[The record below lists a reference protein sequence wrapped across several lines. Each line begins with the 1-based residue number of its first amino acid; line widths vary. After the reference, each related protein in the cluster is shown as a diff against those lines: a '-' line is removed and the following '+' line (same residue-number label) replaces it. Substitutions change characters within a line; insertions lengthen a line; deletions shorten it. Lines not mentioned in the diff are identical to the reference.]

1 MLILVNEQATEILL
15 DLKHNYSDEKFEIF
29 KENLTR
35 EEQKEYYNLL
45 FDFKSQLNDY
55 IATFYNKVKFL
66 NELEED
72 DKNRILHDLDQH
84 NISKNKLESIDDYL
98 QEKYKNYSAN
108 ILLIQIQNLTD
119 RLWLMIG
126 E

>member
-1 MLILVNEQATEILL
+1 MVNEQATEILL

-29 KENLTR
+29 KESLTQ
-35 EEQKEYYNLL
+35 EEQKKYYNLL

-55 IATFYNKVKFL
+55 IATFYNKIKFL

-72 DKNRILHDLDQH
+72 DKNRILHDLDQR
-84 NISKNKLESIDDYL
+84 NISKSKLESIDDYL

-108 ILLIQIQNLTD
+108 ILLIQMQNLTD
-119 RLWLMIG
+119 RLWLIIG

>member
-1 MLILVNEQATEILL
+1 MVNEQATEILL

-29 KENLTR
+29 KENLTQ

-108 ILLIQIQNLTD
+108 ILLIQMQNLTD

>member
-1 MLILVNEQATEILL
+1 MVNEQATEILL

-84 NISKNKLESIDDYL
+84 NISKIKLESIDDYL

-108 ILLIQIQNLTD
+108 ILLIQMQNLTD

>member
-1 MLILVNEQATEILL
+1 MVNEQATEILL

>member
-84 NISKNKLESIDDYL
+84 NISKIKLESIDDYL

-108 ILLIQIQNLTD
+108 ILLIQMQNLTD

>member
-1 MLILVNEQATEILL
+1 MVNEQATEILL

-35 EEQKEYYNLL
+35 EEQKEYYDLL

-84 NISKNKLESIDDYL
+84 NISKIKLESIDDYL

-108 ILLIQIQNLTD
+108 ILLIQMQNLTD

>member
-1 MLILVNEQATEILL
+1 MVNEQATEILL

-29 KENLTR
+29 KENLTQ

-55 IATFYNKVKFL
+55 IATFYNKIKFL

-84 NISKNKLESIDDYL
+84 NISKSKLESIDDYL

-108 ILLIQIQNLTD
+108 ILLIQMQNLTD

>member
-1 MLILVNEQATEILL
+1 MVNEQATEILL

-29 KENLTR
+29 KENLTQ

-55 IATFYNKVKFL
+55 ITTFYNKIKFL

-84 NISKNKLESIDDYL
+84 NISKSKLESIDDYL

-108 ILLIQIQNLTD
+108 ILLIQMQNLTD

>member
-1 MLILVNEQATEILL
+1 MVNEQATEILL

-29 KENLTR
+29 KENLTQ

-55 IATFYNKVKFL
+55 IATFYNKIKFL

-84 NISKNKLESIDDYL
+84 NISKSKLESIDDYL

-108 ILLIQIQNLTD
+108 ILLIQMQNLTD
-119 RLWLMIG
+119 RLWLIIG

>member
-1 MLILVNEQATEILL
+1 VLILVNEQATEILL

-84 NISKNKLESIDDYL
+84 NISKIKLESIDDYL

-108 ILLIQIQNLTD
+108 ILLIQMQNLTD